1 MKPSLTRTHHG
12 HVVLLEDTKRPY
24 SVHLAFSERVGGV
37 SRAPFD
43 SLNLSSR
50 CGDDLTC
57 VQTNRR
63 LVVEALLEGD
73 AAALAHTRV
82 LDEAHQVHGINCV
95 VVEDGSPA
103 AIERAQAELKA
114 GADAIVCTAYDVCPL
129 LCFADCVP
137 LIFVAPGGF
146 ALAHS
151 GWRGTYASIAA
162 HVLHELTRVTRS
174 SVSDVFVYIGP
185 HIQAKDYPVSKE
197 LMERFVEAFGPS
209 VDRGAYHLDLEQAII
224 QTLTQAGVESA
235 HIVSVDASTASETK
249 RFFSYRASK
258 GSCGRHGALACMP
271 RPRSEFMLAR
281 ERISRDE

>member
-1 MKPSLTRTHHG
+1 M
-12 HVVLLEDTKRPY
+12 
-24 SVHLAFSERVGGV
+24 
-37 SRAPFD
+37 
-43 SLNLSSR
+43 
-50 CGDDLTC
+50 
-57 VQTNRR
+57 
-63 LVVEALLEGD
+63 
-73 AAALAHTRV
+73 
-82 LDEAHQVHGINCV
+82 
-95 VVEDGSPA
+95 
-103 AIERAQAELKA
+103 
-114 GADAIVCTAYDVCPL
+114 
-129 LCFADCVP
+129 
-137 LIFVAPGGF
+137 
-146 ALAHS
+146 
-151 GWRGTYASIAA
+151 
-162 HVLHELTRVTRS
+162 LHELIRVTRS

-235 HIVSVDASTASETK
+235 HIVSVDDSTASETK